1 MANRLAAETS
11 PYLLQHRDNP
21 VDWYPWGEEALGRA
35 RAEDMPILLSVGYS
49 ACHWCHVMERE
60 SFEDEATAAFMNENF
75 VCIKVDREER
85 PDVDAIY
92 MEAVQAFTGQGG
104 WPMTVFLDPDGVPF
118 YGGTYFPPDD
128 SRGMPSFRV
137 VMEAVLEAYRGKR
150 EEISE
155 RAGTM
160 VGRLE
165 ALAKLSPGGVP
176 GPERL
181 EEAMSTLL
189 SRADPENGGFGRA
202 PKFPP
207 ASSLELILSR
217 TGGAPGR
224 GDPGLEHV
232 ERTLDAMLA
241 GGIYDQLGGGFARY
255 AVDPAWLVPH
265 FEKMLYDNGLLA
277 RAYLHGWQAFGH
289 ERYRRVCEE
298 TLDWLL
304 REMRGPEGGFYS
316 AYDADSEGEEGKF
329 YVWTPDEIRATLEA
343 AAKAANAAPG
353 EVGEV
358 ERPDPEEILAYYGVT
373 ERGNFEGKNILH
385 LADGAAAPAPAG
397 LDAARA
403 ALLTA
408 RAERVPPGLDDKRL
422 TSWNALAIAAL
433 AEAGAVLDRPD
444 YLEAAEACAEFVLGT
459 MRDDGGRLLR
469 TYKDGRAHLNAYL
482 EDHAFMVEALLVLY
496 EAGFD
501 PRWFAAA
508 RELAETMIERFG
520 DDERGGFFTTSDDHE
535 TLIARRKEVGDHPI
549 PAGQSAA
556 ALGLLR
562 LAALSG
568 EARFAKHARGVLALF
583 GGPAIDHPD
592 SFAHFLRALDF
603 DHAATREVA
612 LVGGDLGPLTGVVRS
627 AFRPHV
633 VLAAGPAGATEPPL
647 LDARIE
653 VGGEPAAYVCEG
665 FTCNLPVTDPA
676 ALERELA
683 DLV

>member
-1 MANRLAAETS
+1 MSNRLAAETS
-11 PYLLQHRDNP
+11 PYLLQHAENP
-21 VDWYPWGEEALGRA
+21 VDWYPWGPEAQARA

-60 SFEDEATAAFMNENF
+60 SFEDPDTAAYMNANF

-128 SRGMPSFRV
+128 SRGMPSFRM
-137 VMEAVLEAYRGKR
+137 VMEAVLEAFRGQR
-150 EEISE
+150 EEIRE
-155 RAGTM
+155 RAATT

-165 ALAKLSPGGVP
+165 ALSNLSPGGAPDRESLASAVT
-176 GPERL
+176 
-181 EEAMSTLL
+181 TLI
-189 SRADPENGGFGRA
+189 SHADPANGGFGRA

-207 ASSLELILSR
+207 ASFLELILSR
-217 TGGAPGR
+217 AAAGGEGI
-224 GDPGLEHV
+224 DHV

-255 AVDPAWLVPH
+255 AVDSAWQVPH

-277 RAYLHGWQAFGH
+277 RAYLHGWQTLGH

-329 YVWTPDEIRATLEA
+329 YVWTPAEIRAVLETIPA
-343 AAKAANAAPG
+343 S
-353 EVGEV
+353 
-358 ERPDPEEILAYYGVT
+358 ERPDPDAILALYGVT
-373 ERGNFEGKNILH
+373 EAGNFEGRNILH
-385 LADGAAAPAPAG
+385 LADGASASAPPG

-408 RAERVPPGLDDKRL
+408 RAQRVPPGLDDKRL
-422 TSWNALAIAAL
+422 ASWNALAIAAL
-433 AEAGAVLDRPD
+433 AEAGAVLARQD
-444 YLEAAEACAEFVLGT
+444 YLDAATTCADFVLTT
-459 MRDDGGRLLR
+459 MRDPETGHLLR

-482 EDHAFMVEALLVLY
+482 EDHAFLVEALLVLY
-496 EAGFD
+496 ESTFD
-501 PRWFAAA
+501 PRWFTEA
-508 RELAETMIERFG
+508 RTLAETMIDRFG
-520 DDERGGFFTTSDDHE
+520 DEERGGFFSTSADHE
-535 TLIARRKEVGDHPI
+535 GLIARRKEVGDHPI

-568 EARFAKHARGVLALF
+568 EARFADRARGVLALF
-583 GGPAIDHPD
+583 GEPAVDHPD

-603 DHAATREVA
+603 DLARTREVG
-612 LVGGDLGPLTGVVRS
+612 LVGTDTGALESVVRAS
-627 AFRPHV
+627 FRPNL
-633 VLAAGPAGATEPPL
+633 VLAAGPAGASEPPL
-647 LDARIE
+647 LDTRTE
-653 VGGEPAAYVCEG
+653 VDGEPAAYVCEG
-665 FTCNLPVTDPA
+665 FTCRLPVTDPV
-676 ALERELA
+676 ALERELTDPVA
-683 DLV
+683 